1 VFSDELGEHA
11 GIGKKIFPFMEFRR
25 PVLHFCRRQKGKQIV
40 RLDHTDIMTEK
51 ITSVRTAFEAE
62 LAAASNES
70 DLDGVRVKY
79 LSRGGVI
86 AQLFDEM
93 KSVPPAE
100 RPIVGKLLNALKT
113 GSQKAF
119 DEKKAA
125 SAQGAGLGKASIDL
139 TLPGRPRPLGTKHLL
154 TQTIDEIKG
163 IFTSMGFSVATGP
176 EIETDYYNFGALNF
190 PADHPAR
197 DMQDTFF
204 ISKNVLLRTHTS
216 PVQIRTMEKQKP
228 PVREIMPGRVYRNE
242 AVSARSLVTFHQI
255 EGLYVDQ
262 GVTFSDLKGTLVAFA
277 RQFYGNDVKFKF
289 RPTFFPFT
297 EPSADMYISCFL
309 CKGEGC
315 RMCKQAGWLEILGS
329 GMVHPHVLQNVGYDT
344 ERYTG
349 FAFGMGIERIASLRY
364 GVDDLRLFY
373 ENDVRFLQQF

>member
-1 VFSDELGEHA
+1 
-11 GIGKKIFPFMEFRR
+11 
-25 PVLHFCRRQKGKQIV
+25 
-40 RLDHTDIMTEK
+40 MTER
-51 ITSVRTAFEAE
+51 IEQVRKE
-62 LAAASNES
+62 LSE
-70 DLDGVRVKY
+70 D
-79 LSRGGVI
+79 LSRAAGEMDLEQVRIKFLGRSGLL
-86 AQLFDEM
+86 ARLFEEM
-93 KSVPPAE
+93 RSLPVSEKPA
-100 RPIVGKLLNALKT
+100 VGKLLNTLKAEA
-113 GSQKAF
+113 QQAY
-119 DEKKAA
+119 DEKK
-125 SAQGAGLGKASIDL
+125 KALARFKVQQAPPLDL
-139 TLPGRPRPLGTKHLL
+139 TLPGRPRPRGTKHPL
-154 TQTIDEIKG
+154 TQTMDKIVR
-163 IFTSMGFSVATGP
+163 IFASMGFSVATGP

-190 PADHPAR
+190 PKDHPAR

-216 PVQIRTMEKQKP
+216 PVQIRTMQRQKP

-255 EGLYVDQ
+255 EGLYVDR

-277 RQFYGNDVKFKF
+277 RQFYGSDVKYKF

-309 CKGEGC
+309 CKGKGC
-315 RMCKQAGWLEILGS
+315 RMCKSIGWLEILGS
-329 GMVHPHVLQNVGYDT
+329 GMVHPHVLQNVGYDA
-344 ERYTG
+344 EKFTG